1 MSHPTANLVGCA
13 DLDEASAD
21 TTIRQVRDRFAAA
34 KKSFGWITSPSSR
47 PSDIP
52 RRLLEAGLVKADE
65 LAGMALTDL
74 ALPIRSNPEVEVR
87 PATVAEQRQAIP
99 MTAAAYGLP
108 LEAAE
113 WFTEALIG
121 IGDRLRTTMYH
132 AFLPGHHDPVAF
144 GNLVFVPGTSIV
156 LLGGAATVPDVR
168 GRGIYTS
175 LVARRLADARAA
187 GAEAAVIQAVRGTS
201 APVCAKLGFRELL
214 PLEFYAW
221 VPPGVEMDL
230 HA

>member
-1 MSHPTANLVGCA
+1 VGCA
-13 DLDEASAD
+13 ELDEASAD
-21 TTIRQVRDRFAAA
+21 ATIHKVRDRFASN

-52 RRLLEAGLVKADE
+52 RRLVEAGLVKADE

-74 ALPIRSNPEVEVR
+74 SLPIRANPEVEVR
-87 PATVAEQRQAIP
+87 PASVDEQRQAIP
-99 MTAAAYGLP
+99 MTASAYGLP
-108 LEAAE
+108 LDAAE
-113 WFTEALIG
+113 WFTEALIAAAG
-121 IGDRLRTTMYH
+121 RLRCTMYH
-132 AFLPGHHDPVAF
+132 AFLPGHSGPVAF
-144 GNLVFVPGTSIV
+144 GNLVFVPDTSIV
-156 LLGGAATVPDVR
+156 LLGGAATVTDVR

-201 APVCAKLGFRELL
+201 APVCANLGFKELL